1 MKQSVAA
8 SSGYNWRLVIA
19 YDGTHFSGSFFFF
32 FFFLL
37 SFFFPSHKIQIASF
51 FYEGSFEML
60 ATLHILCI

>member
-19 YDGTHFSGSFFFF
+19 YDGTHFSGSFFF
-32 FFFLL
+32 
-37 SFFFPSHKIQIASF
+37 SFFFPSHKIQLASF